1 MFEAVGLSEP
11 DGAVYT
17 ALVAHPRASAAELGR
32 ICGLSA
38 PQAGRSLA
46 RLVRDG
52 LASRLAGRIAH
63 FVAAAPDVA
72 IGSLIGHREE
82 ALRQA
87 RSAVH
92 GLMDTYRES
101 SRHTHPSQSVE
112 VLTGRENIGN
122 RVNQLHEAAL
132 EQVRG
137 FDRPPYIEGPGA
149 YVGRARRRL
158 REGIGYRVIYDRMA
172 VSSPGRLE
180 QDILVGCGE
189 GEQARVRPEL
199 PMKMIMADT
208 CQAVIPI
215 GAEAQVVEAAYV
227 IHPSALLDA
236 LVTLF
241 EAEWARAVPVR
252 ADSAGAAADPVADPE
267 ADPTDPAAAP
277 GADGQ
282 PLPDADT
289 RRLLALLATGLTDEG
304 IARSL
309 GWSFRTTQRRLQRL
323 MRDLDATTRFQAGMA
338 ARSRGWL

>member
-17 ALVAHPRASAAELGR
+17 ALVANPNASAAELGR

-38 PQAGRSLA
+38 PQVGRSLA

-52 LASRLAGRIAH
+52 MASRLAGRIAH

-92 GLMDTYRES
+92 GLMDTYREA
-101 SRHTHPSQSVE
+101 SRRTHPSQPVE
-112 VLTGRENIGN
+112 VLTGRANIGN
-122 RVNQLHEAAL
+122 RVNQLHEGAL
-132 EQVRG
+132 DQVRG
-137 FDRPPYIEGPGA
+137 FDRPPYIEDPGA
-149 YVGRARRRL
+149 GRGRGRRRL
-158 REGIGYRVIYDRMA
+158 REGIGYRVIYDRTA
-172 VSSPGRLE
+172 VAWPGRLE

-199 PMKMIMADT
+199 PMKMIMADAS
-208 CQAVIPI
+208 QAVIPI
-215 GAEAQVVEAAYV
+215 GAEDQVMEAAYV
-227 IHPSALLDA
+227 IHPSSLLDA
-236 LVTLF
+236 LITLF
-241 EAEWARAVPVR
+241 EAEWARAVPVQ
-252 ADSAGAAADPVADPE
+252 ADSTVESVA
-267 ADPTDPAAAP
+267 PATP
-277 GADGQ
+277 GEEGY
-282 PLPDADT
+282 LPDADT

-304 IARSL
+304 IARTL